1 MRKVAHNLSQCNQN
15 LGWRLYTQWLWH
27 NSTRDWKIYEKKSTL
42 NFYGRN
48 VYMHEVR
55 GGKGPNSI
63 CYEERGIWKSFLDE
77 WRSVIAYVFLRL
89 EIKDQT
95 NPKQNHKEILT

>member
-1 MRKVAHNLSQCNQN
+1 
-15 LGWRLYTQWLWH
+15 
-27 NSTRDWKIYEKKSTL
+27 
-42 NFYGRN
+42 
-48 VYMHEVR
+48 MHEVR